1 MQGRKLSEA
10 QKSIKEQENR
20 FDNNEE
26 CVLRGCMHLQEVTL
40 CIS

>member
-10 QKSIKEQENR
+10 QKSIKAQETR
-20 FDNNEE
+20 FDSNEE
-26 CVLRGCMHLQEVTL
+26 RVLRGCMHLQEVTL